1 VKWTVADLPAQ
12 AGRRFVITGASS
24 GIGRSTAKALAAKG
38 AHVVLAVRDTA
49 KGEHVASEI
58 AGDTEV
64 RRLDLA
70 DLASIRAFAND
81 IEATDTLINN
91 AGVMNTPLGRTAD
104 GFELQFGT
112 NHLGH
117 FALTNLLLPRIS
129 DRVVVIASGAHRSAK
144 IDFDDLNSERSYHRR
159 RVYGQTKL
167 ANLLF
172 ASELH
177 RRLAAVGSRI
187 KVVSAHPGL
196 TATNLQKPTGNRAED
211 TLIAVGVRLFAQSA
225 DMGALSSLYAATQDL
240 PGDSYVGPDGLW
252 GMRGHPT
259 LVGRS
264 DAAKDPETARE
275 LWDRSEQ
282 YTEIRFP
289 GEALTT
295 V

>member
-38 AHVVLAVRDTA
+38 AHVVLAVRDTG
-49 KGEHVASEI
+49 KGERIASEI

-64 RRLDLA
+64 RHLDLA

-91 AGVMNTPLGRTAD
+91 AGVMNTPLSRTAD

-129 DRVVVIASGAHRSAK
+129 DRVVVIASGAHRSASL
-144 IDFDDLNSERSYHRR
+144 DFDDLNSERSYHRR

-177 RRLAAVGSRI
+177 RRLAAAGSHI

-196 TATNLQKPTGNRAED
+196 TATNLQKPTGNRVED
-211 TLIAVGVRLFAQSA
+211 ALIAVAVRLFAQSA